1 MRIGAVLMHSAHGT
15 RPYPERS
22 RGGTANHPN
31 YIYQEIYHITLG
43 PIVPLMHVRGP
54 ITYTP
59 SYQRRG
65 YRGCAVAT
73 CRGDDHGQCVA
84 AGEQGGQLG
93 GRRTA
98 GCVWWDRWYDR
109 VMGCYGC
116 RGREG
121 VCEECR
127 SWDLVARS
135 WCWERLAPAARHGR
149 RLDCGNKNHVIW
161 PLCPACADSQA
172 GHRLAATR
180 GRGRDPMQCNA
191 ARPGYD
197 SRNPCTW

>member
-1 MRIGAVLMHSAHGT
+1 MGQDPTQRDRAAHSKPSQLYLSGDL
-15 RPYPERS
+15 S
-22 RGGTANHPN
+22 
-31 YIYQEIYHITLG
+31 YHARTHCTSNACAWTHYL
-43 PIVPLMHVRGP
+43 
-54 ITYTP
+54 YTFISETWIP
-59 SYQRRG
+59 GLCGR
-65 YRGCAVAT
+65 
-73 CRGDDHGQCVA
+73 DL
-84 AGEQGGQLG
+84 QGGRSWAMCG
-93 GRRTA
+93 GWRTRRTAWGRRTA

-135 WCWERLAPAARHGR
+135 WCWEMLAPAARHGR